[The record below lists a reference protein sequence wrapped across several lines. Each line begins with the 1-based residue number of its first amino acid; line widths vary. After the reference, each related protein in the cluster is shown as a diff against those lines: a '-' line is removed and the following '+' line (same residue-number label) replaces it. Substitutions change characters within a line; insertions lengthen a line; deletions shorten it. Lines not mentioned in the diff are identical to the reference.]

1 MVRRLYILTG
11 LAIIAVILN
20 HAAGWGFTAMFWW
33 VNRYTSL
40 TPPNF
45 DQIGSFSYY
54 FLVVLKQLTTFS
66 VPVFLFVSGFF
77 VAYASRSVDNQS
89 KFITRRI
96 QNLLIPYLFWSCFL
110 FIIDFSQSTGHRL
123 INYTWSLLTGGAS
136 PAYYYIPV
144 ICQLYIL
151 SPWIVSLAKRRLKLL
166 LIITMILHFG
176 SLSLNYL
183 NILYNIPV
191 IPAWL
196 FPGWMLFFSIGVISG
211 FKLEQF
217 KKTLLRIKFSLLLFL
232 LIFTFLAILEPET
245 IYRVTGKDFR
255 GGPELLSTQL
265 YAITFILAFL
275 AYEKSP
281 IPFAKFLNLLS
292 SKTYGIYLAH
302 PMALLLTSRF
312 LYHFMPGILAYEIV
326 FIPIL
331 TIAGLGLPLL
341 LMIEWVKLPARKYY
355 SYFFG

>member
-1 MVRRLYILTG
+1 MVRRLYLLTG

-40 TPPNF
+40 TPPNY
-45 DQIGSFSYY
+45 DQIGSISYY
-54 FLVVLKQLTTFS
+54 FLVILKQLTTFS

-89 KFITRRI
+89 KFIAKRI
-96 QNLLIPYLFWSCFL
+96 QNLLIPYLFWSCLL
-110 FIIDFSQSTGHRL
+110 FIVDNSQSAQYGPIDYIWGLL
-123 INYTWSLLTGGAS
+123 IGGAS
-136 PAYYYIPV
+136 PVYYYIPV

-151 SPWIVSLAKRRLKLL
+151 SPWIVSLAKRRWKLL
-166 LIITMILHFG
+166 LIISMIVHFG
-176 SLSLNYL
+176 ALSLHYL
-183 NILYNIPV
+183 NILYDIPV
-191 IPAWL
+191 ISTWL
-196 FPGWMLFFSIGVISG
+196 FPGWVLFFSIGVISG
-211 FKLEQF
+211 FKVEQF
-217 KKTLLRIKFSLLLFL
+217 KKILLRIKFPVLLFL
-232 LIFTFLAILEPET
+232 FIFTILALLEPEA

-265 YAITFILAFL
+265 YAIAFILAFL

-281 IPFAKFLNLLS
+281 IPFSKFINLLS
-292 SKTYGIYLAH
+292 GKTYGIYLAH
-302 PMALLLTSRF
+302 PMALLLTAKF
-312 LYHFMPGILAYEIV
+312 FYHFMPGILANEFV

-331 TIAGLGLPLL
+331 TIIGLGLPLL
-341 LMIEWVKLPARKYY
+341 LMIEWVRLPARKYY